1 MGSELGMGWGQRW
14 GWMELGMEV
23 GWGWAGDGLG
33 MQVVMEMKIG
43 M

>member
-1 MGSELGMGWGQRW
+1 MGMGWGQRW